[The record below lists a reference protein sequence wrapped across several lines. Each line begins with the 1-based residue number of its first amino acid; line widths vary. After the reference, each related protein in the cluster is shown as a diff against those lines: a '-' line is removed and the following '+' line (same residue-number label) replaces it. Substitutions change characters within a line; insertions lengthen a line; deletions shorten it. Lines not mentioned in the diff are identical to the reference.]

1 MADYKKTV
9 ALEIG
14 AQSVAMALF
23 TPAGRGYTLSRYAR
37 RDILLDPVE
46 EGMRIDYVSNA
57 IKEMV
62 AELKV
67 SGSEVRNVVSG
78 QQVFLRFIKLPPI
91 EGDLA
96 EQVGYEAQ
104 QQIPFPIDQI
114 QYSYQE
120 LSDTPEGDK
129 EVLLVAIKKDVLDNL
144 NGQVEGNGLKTKAVD
159 CSITSLYNAY
169 RANHPEETDPVM
181 ILDIGAK
188 TTDILFSENGRF
200 FTRSVTAAGAFITNA
215 VSREFKMSYRDAE
228 QFKVAKGVVSL
239 GNGHTDSMEPDEAA
253 LATCIRNAMSRLC
266 SEVQRTITHYRSQY
280 HGNPPSKVYICGGG
294 ARLPY
299 VVEFLQA
306 TLNLPVEYLNTL
318 GIMGVGPHVD
328 ADALQQDA
336 VCMGPLVGAA
346 VCAAKAGEFS
356 IDLVP
361 TSVGKD
367 RAEKEQMPKVIIG
380 GLVAL
385 IGAAIFAANTSGAAA
400 DAQKALNTA
409 KKNVDAVES
418 LDNRLSSIKGDYDK
432 AMRDISKIGA
442 LYSMR
447 AAYAD
452 VMRQLSERCASVQFW
467 VSDFY
472 PLIDYSVEDNTLSDS
487 SDMKGTKLIDIN
499 SSRNASINSAI
510 NKAPEEGGTAARK
523 KAPAVT
529 AIYLTGYTIKPVG
542 DDKSTAQR
550 QAVYDTIARGFD
562 EHQEDSLFAFDTA
575 KVQKDLNRYLQFV
588 TAKSAKDKL
597 PAYVEKFMLVMPLK
611 NPIPIPELDPAE
623 NK

>member
-367 RAEKEQMPKVIIG
+367 RAEKEQMPKVLIG

-385 IGAAIFAANTSGAAA
+385 IGAAIFALNASSAAT
-400 DAQKALNTA
+400 DAQKALNSA
-409 KKNVDAVES
+409 RSKVKDVES
-418 LDNRLSSIKGDYDK
+418 LDNRLTSIKSDYDK
-432 AMRDISKIGA
+432 AMRDISKISA

-447 AAYAD
+447 SAYAD

-467 VSDFY
+467 VSDFF
-472 PLIDYSVEDNTLSDS
+472 PLVDYVVEDNTLSDS
-487 SDMKGTKLIDIN
+487 NEMKGTKLIDMN

-510 NKAPEEGGTAARK
+510 CKAPEEGATGGKR

-542 DDKSTAQR
+542 DDKSTEQR

-562 EHQEDSLFAFDTA
+562 EHREDSLFAFDTA

-588 TAKSAKDKL
+588 TKSSKDNGRT
-597 PAYVEKFMLVMPLK
+597 YVEKFMLALPLK

>member
-1 MADYKKTV
+1 MAEYKKTV

-46 EGMRIDYVSNA
+46 EGMRMDYVSNA

-67 SGSEVRNVVSG
+67 GGSEVRNIVSG
-78 QQVFLRFIKLPPI
+78 QQVYLRFIKLPPI

-96 EQVGYEAQ
+96 EQVRYEAQ

-114 QYSYQE
+114 QYSFKE

-144 NGQVEGNGLKTKAVD
+144 NSQVEGNGLKTKAVD

-188 TTDILFSENGRF
+188 NTDILFSENGRF

-228 QFKVAKGVVSL
+228 QFKIAKGAVSL
-239 GNGHTDSMEPDEAA
+239 GNGHTDSMEADEAA
-253 LATCIRNAMSRLC
+253 LATCIRNAMNRLC

-318 GIMGVGPHVD
+318 GIMGIGLFMSTIYTTALTLGTESIRGNDVGISSMVFLGTIGGIITP
-328 ADALQQDA
+328 A
-336 VCMGPLVGAA
+336 LVGMVAE
-346 VCAAKAGEFS
+346 KAG
-356 IDLVP
+356 IQAGMGV
-361 TSVGKD
+361 
-367 RAEKEQMPKVIIG
+367 VI
-380 GLVAL
+380 
-385 IGAAIFAANTSGAAA
+385 
-400 DAQKALNTA
+400 
-409 KKNVDAVES
+409 
-418 LDNRLSSIKGDYDK
+418 
-432 AMRDISKIGA
+432 
-442 LYSMR
+442 
-447 AAYAD
+447 
-452 VMRQLSERCASVQFW
+452 
-467 VSDFY
+467 
-472 PLIDYSVEDNTLSDS
+472 
-487 SDMKGTKLIDIN
+487 
-499 SSRNASINSAI
+499 
-510 NKAPEEGGTAARK
+510 
-523 KAPAVT
+523 AVT
-529 AIYLTGYTIKPVG
+529 VLLLGTILL
-542 DDKSTAQR
+542 S
-550 QAVYDTIARGFD
+550 VYC
-562 EHQEDSLFAFDTA
+562 
-575 KVQKDLNRYLQFV
+575 
-588 TAKSAKDKL
+588 
-597 PAYVEKFMLVMPLK
+597 EK
-611 NPIPIPELDPAE
+611 NSQ
-623 NK
+623 